1 MSGGTPYSSPAQ
13 AHLQRIAVG
22 SHTGYD
28 RLVLSFGTDAVPAF
42 TVTPQDSATFK
53 ADPSD
58 ETVAL
63 AGTSGIRVVVRDTVR
78 ATTTSEN
85 LLPRFPA
92 IRQVRDVG
100 DFEAVVTY
108 AVGTAG
114 TSPSIRVTTLSAPN
128 RLVIDVAWPDPA

>member
-1 MSGGTPYSSPAQ
+1 
-13 AHLQRIAVG
+13 VG

-28 RLVLSFGTDAVPAF
+28 RLVLYFGTDAVPLF
-42 TVTPQDSATFK
+42 TVTPQDSASFK

-58 ETVAL
+58 ETVTL

-78 ATTTSEN
+78 ATTTAEN

-92 IRQVRDVG
+92 IRQVRSIG
-100 DFEAVVTY
+100 DFEAVVSY

-114 TSPSIRVTTLSAPN
+114 TSPRIRVTTLSSPS